1 MSLPCSPSCGD
12 RRDPVL
18 GIRGIHKGAA
28 ALLWG
33 EPAASLRASAFCWH
47 AACFRRGGH
56 PPAPAF
62 PLGKRER
69 GSNSLLPQAI
79 SAPSGPTRW
88 LGIRSSLHIAVTSVL
103 AVQGALDPLAP
114 QHLEVVQRLLPVL
127 NGIPLGDDIPQ
138 RQVQ

>member
-1 MSLPCSPSCGD
+1 
-12 RRDPVL
+12 
-18 GIRGIHKGAA
+18 
-28 ALLWG
+28 LWG
-33 EPAASLRASAFCWH
+33 EP
-47 AACFRRGGH
+47 ACFRRGGH